1 MATDLANKAGGHGS
15 SIEKHKYDETPCPE
29 TSKHVNKNGTALF
42 QVLRRYS
49 LLNSC
54 TDPDMAADQFY
65 TLKTGNDSNAKAL
78 RMLAFSW
85 RQATASTD
93 RKF

>member
-1 MATDLANKAGGHGS
+1 MHTPASDPASKVEGCGG
-15 SIEKHKYDETPCPE
+15 SIEKHKCDETPYPGN
-29 TSKHVNKNGTALF
+29 SKHSNKNGTALF

-54 TDPDMAADQFY
+54 TDPYIAADQFY

-78 RMLAFSW
+78 RMLVFS
-85 RQATASTD
+85 
-93 RKF
+93 

>member
-1 MATDLANKAGGHGS
+1 MPLATGLANKAGGYGG
-15 SIEKHKYDETPCPE
+15 SIEIHKYDETPYPE
-29 TSKHVNKNGTALF
+29 NSKHLNKNGTVLV

-54 TDPDMAADQFY
+54 TDPYIARDQFH

-78 RMLAFSW
+78 RMLVF
-85 RQATASTD
+85 
-93 RKF
+93 F